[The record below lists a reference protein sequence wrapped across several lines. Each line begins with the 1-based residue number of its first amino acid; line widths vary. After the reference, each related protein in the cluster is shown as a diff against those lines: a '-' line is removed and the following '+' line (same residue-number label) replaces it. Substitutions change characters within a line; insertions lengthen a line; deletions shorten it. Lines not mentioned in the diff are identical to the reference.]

1 MSKRVYLSIDISVI
15 PEQEDT
21 PVSLRIQVSA
31 ATVKALHTRLQQAY
45 LKDDV
50 RVVRRTTVLIDL
62 LVHHVPMAVLCER
75 WRLSVSC
82 LYDWQKAFLLRG
94 LDSLISRH
102 SGGRPEKLTPS
113 QKKRLVELIEAGPL
127 VVGCET
133 ACWNSVLIRVL
144 IWREFGVLYNR
155 HYVCTLLHN
164 LGFSFQKA
172 RFVSDHLDAAKR
184 LAWLQDKWPAI
195 VGAAKRCKG
204 LILFED
210 EASFAQWGSLSY
222 TWARRGHQPEV
233 PTSGKRKGYKVFGAI
248 EYFSGRLFYRGIEG
262 RFNSESYQGFLQ
274 MIMAQTSEHLFLI
287 HDGARYHTSA
297 ATQAFLAAHS
307 DRITEHPLPSYSPD
321 YNPIEYL
328 WKKTKQR
335 ATHNKYFNEFTALTV
350 SVDKALAYFATHPEE
365 VRGLSLAFMCRVRYL
380 PLRTI
385 SSPSGLWRLSYIPFP
400 TTHPH
405 CRPSSMRHLS
415 SHSRWNG
422 SPPAFLRSPDAWK
435 SFVTAWMT
443 TW

>member
-15 PEQEDT
+15 PDQEDT
-21 PVSLRIQVSA
+21 PVSIRIQVSS

-50 RVVRRTTVLIDL
+50 RLVRRTTVLIDL

-75 WRLSVSC
+75 WSLSASC
-82 LYDWQKAFLLRG
+82 LYDWQRAFLLHG
-94 LDSLISRH
+94 LDSLVYRH
-102 SGGRPEKLTPS
+102 GGGRPEKLTPK

-127 VVGCET
+127 AVGCET
-133 ACWNSVLIRVL
+133 ACWDAVLIRVL

-184 LAWLQDKWPAI
+184 VAWLQEKWPAI
-195 VGAAKRCKG
+195 LRAAKRCKG

-222 TWARRGHQPEV
+222 TWARRGQQPEV

-248 EYFSGRLFYRGIEG
+248 EYFSGRLFTQGIEG
-262 RFNSESYQGFLQ
+262 RFNSDSYQGFLQ
-274 MIMAQTSEHLFLI
+274 MILAQTTQHLFLI

-297 ATQAFLAAHS
+297 STQAFLAAYS
-307 DRITEHPLPSYSPD
+307 ERITVEPLPSYSPD

-328 WKKTKQR
+328 WKKTKKR
-335 ATHNKYFNEFTALTV
+335 ATHNKYFKEFAAMTV
-350 SVDKALAYFATHPEE
+350 SVEQALAYFATHPDTVLGLFGRYCEE
-365 VRGLSLAFMCRVRYL
+365 
-380 PLRTI
+380 
-385 SSPSGLWRLSYIPFP
+385 SGLELKQ
-400 TTHPH
+400 
-405 CRPSSMRHLS
+405 
-415 SHSRWNG
+415 
-422 SPPAFLRSPDAWK
+422 AA
-435 SFVTAWMT
+435 
-443 TW
+443 